1 MCQIVVDGM
10 IVRACMNQPG
20 EDGQPIKLH
29 PQLLFCFLLWD
40 GQLDMTQEEAEER
53 CREKKIKFIKEP

>member
-1 MCQIVVDGM
+1 
-10 IVRACMNQPG
+10 MNQPG